1 MAHND
6 ETAMGYLLQHNQQAS
21 SLSASAN
28 LQGSS
33 HHSPLKSHS
42 SGKEGTTGDTSVL
55 SHTGVSAV
63 GDVGVEG
70 GWIDTSHFS
79 AILLG
84 KEHSGHNYD
93 KEKQEIL
100 VQINQLEYQDRLTL
114 IVSCQFTLHI
124 YYSRAIMMYLFR
136 WMSTRMPQSLYLTT
150 TPAGATTDATLSL
163 YTKLLG
169 RSLRPTLLGT
179 IKHAFTQYIKSSP
192 PSNLIIP
199 TSEEPDLSSRIP
211 LCPPF
216 THLYDTGEG
225 LKGAIDRLQGRFY
238 EDYQADLCVEGA
250 SIAGIQQIQ
259 GFLRMLTQLTCA
271 SDSTPTPTSEDRE
284 HTSRAHSLINHA
296 NVFLHELVLDSLRVL
311 ESAIA
316 PTSLA
321 HVHQGDVIS
330 TALSSA
336 LPSRPLLGQQPSL
349 TALLASPNSSSNQL
363 LSLQQPSSS
372 SASFLCAYFLLRTL
386 LTSQGVSDLVTV
398 DFGLSL
404 LSIVSSSVHTATTVF
419 FCMDPP
425 PHRFLAH
432 LLSIPTVSGL
442 LKACR
447 SSNFSIKF
455 CAFDL
460 LTLILSLINTIH
472 ILPTVTTQSSP
483 VEVSAIYE
491 GYVKAITKHEKTL
504 LQSLTNRMLTEAQ
517 SSSTT
522 TGSGVY
528 SRYTRMLMGFMM
540 QYKNFQCRT
549 GSSERSD
556 THISEYITNPISF
569 VLHQL
574 IINRPGHHSV
584 ANEVSEECLRLTH
597 VTSQALTIQWSA
609 TALLNKLSCIND
621 TNVSAS
627 ECSMYIVVVSDA
639 ADKHLN
645 LPRFVSKLALSPQSA
660 RPNTDDGVDNDNS
673 VCISNLVADTLYR
686 VFVKRDDAMTGQDS
700 TGTSTSPTLEQ
711 GNSSPNNT
719 SVELCYILA
728 STLTESLI
736 TLDPLASSSS
746 LQLSGG
752 LSTVRNCTNKHWST
766 VRAKLKMVGG
776 VHRWDIR
783 IDR

>member
-1 MAHND
+1 
-6 ETAMGYLLQHNQQAS
+6 MGYLLQHNQQAS

-33 HHSPLKSHS
+33 HHSPLKAHS
-42 SGKEGTTGDTSVL
+42 SGKDGTTGDASVL
-55 SHTGVSAV
+55 SHTGVSGM
-63 GDVGVEG
+63 GDEGVEG
-70 GWIDTSHFS
+70 GWIETSHFS

-114 IVSCQFTLHI
+114 IVSCQFTLHV

-150 TPAGATTDATLSL
+150 TPVGSTTDATLSL

-169 RSLRPTLLGT
+169 GSLRPTLLGT
-179 IKHAFTQYIKSSP
+179 ITHAFTQYIKSSP

-199 TSEEPDLSSRIP
+199 ESEESDPSSRIP

-259 GFLRMLTQLTCA
+259 GFLRMLIKLTCT
-271 SDSTPTPTSEDRE
+271 SDSAPTPTSEERE
-284 HTSRAHSLINHA
+284 HTSRVQSVVSHV

-311 ESAIA
+311 ESFIA
-316 PTSLA
+316 PTSSA

-372 SASFLCAYFLLRTL
+372 STSFLCSYFLIRTL
-386 LTSQGVSDLVTV
+386 LTIPAVSDLVTS
-398 DFGLSL
+398 DSGLSL
-404 LSIVSSSVHTATTVF
+404 LDRTSSSAHSASTVF
-419 FCMDPP
+419 TRMDPP
-425 PHRFLAH
+425 PHRFFAH
-432 LLSIPTVSGL
+432 LLSIPTVTGL

-447 SSNFSIKF
+447 SPNISIKF

-472 ILPTVTTQSSP
+472 IPPTVTAESTP
-483 VEVSAIYE
+483 LEVSAIYE
-491 GYVKAITKHEKTL
+491 GYVRAITKHEKTI
-504 LQSLTNRMLTEAQ
+504 LQSLTNRMLTESQ
-517 SSSTT
+517 SSSTA
-522 TGSGVY
+522 TGSGLY
-528 SRYTRMLMGFMM
+528 SRYTRVLIGFMM
-540 QYKNFQCRT
+540 QYKNLQRRI
-549 GSSERSD
+549 GSTESNRESSD
-556 THISEYITNPISF
+556 AYISGYITSPINL
-569 VLHQL
+569 VLRQP
-574 IINRPGHHSV
+574 INRSAVSG
-584 ANEVSEECLRLTH
+584 EVSEECLRVMH
-597 VTSQALTIQWSA
+597 VTSQALTIQWS
-609 TALLNKLSCIND
+609 TKALLNKLSRAD
-621 TNVSAS
+621 DDDVGAS

-645 LPRFVSKLALSPQSA
+645 LPRFVSKLALNPQSP
-660 RPNTDDGVDNDNS
+660 RSNTDDGLNDDCS

-686 VFVKRDDAMTGQDS
+686 VFVKRDDAMTGQDTS
-700 TGTSTSPTLEQ
+700 STSTSPTLEQ
-711 GNSSPNNT
+711 STSSSNNT

-752 LSTVRNCTNKHWST
+752 LSTVRNCANKHWST